1 MVGLSKAQL
10 KGLAWIAFLNE
21 AEESMENKISGIRE
35 VEELTEVD
43 PCPIALSTKPMKTY
57 QLSISSKRKWE
68 VMDGPTLNKA
78 LKLSKIGSG
87 DIVKVNWANSG
98 SISEEIQGSINPLVP
113 ERDMGKQK
121 QERKKLKAR
130 AREIKWSTKA
140 RLSTVEEEAE
150 ANIGKSPKSKMSEE
164 VNLIMPPTQP

>member
-1 MVGLSKAQL
+1 
-10 KGLAWIAFLNE
+10 
-21 AEESMENKISGIRE
+21 
-35 VEELTEVD
+35 
-43 PCPIALSTKPMKTY
+43 
-57 QLSISSKRKWE
+57 
-68 VMDGPTLNKA
+68 MDGPTLNKA
-78 LKLSKIGSG
+78 LKLSKIGPG

-98 SISEEIQGSINPLVP
+98 SISEEIQGSVNPLVP

-130 AREIKWSTKA
+130 AREIKWSTRA

-150 ANIGKSPKSKMSEE
+150 ANIGKSPKSKMTEE